1 MNAAKIMTYQRSCN
15 NRFDINHCPPM
26 RSQAFKLSYSDLL
39 QDKLLW
45 RRNEMKL
52 NQKVTLEC
60 VARPAT
66 KA

>member
-1 MNAAKIMTYQRSCN
+1 
-15 NRFDINHCPPM
+15 M
-26 RSQAFKLSYSDLL
+26 RSQALKLYYSDLL

-45 RRNEMKL
+45 RRNEIKL
-52 NQKVTLEC
+52 NPKVTLEC